1 MTNDL
6 RNKLGMLTGEMYT
19 SSGYFKYKGKDIVG
33 EKIEICIKSE
43 PTKEGLQLLR
53 QKVKNHKDEVE
64 RNLERQKKQEEMQMN
79 IREIYRDR
87 EMTVY
92 QAAQAYI
99 YQMTSFN
106 RTIRRKANTLKS
118 YDSSI
123 KSLSR
128 YNFMNYRVV
137 DVTRYDARA
146 FLERLAKEFSG
157 NTVKQLHTFLKCV
170 FAECMGNGCI
180 GINPFSVSINPDCT
194 VKEALSKTQQ
204 EDFLNYVYKS
214 EKYCKYYDYIVILM
228 ETGLRLGEFLGL
240 TVDCINF
247 AERRIIVSKQVES
260 NGNITKEL
268 KTRESKR
275 YVEISDKAEISLQ
288 NIIANLP
295 KRRYACN
302 GFSDFLIVTRNGKPK
317 AHTEVDRL
325 VREIRRE
332 YQKNV
337 DKDFPDVTPHTFR
350 HTFATNKALE
360 GMSILKL
367 YKQMGHSDY
376 NTTLNV
382 YVHLKD
388 ENGISINAGMSRN
401 EVIAKYD
408 TGVEDINVDTAKDY
422 DSNVI
427 QFDFQAHR
435 RTS

>member
-180 GINPFSVSINPDCT
+180 GTNPFSVSINPDCT

-240 TVDCINF
+240 TVDCI
-247 AERRIIVSKQVES
+247 
-260 NGNITKEL
+260 
-268 KTRESKR
+268 KTGRVKW
-275 YVEISDKAEISLQ
+275 
-288 NIIANLP
+288 
-295 KRRYACN
+295 
-302 GFSDFLIVTRNGKPK
+302 
-317 AHTEVDRL
+317 
-325 VREIRRE
+325 
-332 YQKNV
+332 
-337 DKDFPDVTPHTFR
+337 
-350 HTFATNKALE
+350 
-360 GMSILKL
+360 
-367 YKQMGHSDY
+367 
-376 NTTLNV
+376 
-382 YVHLKD
+382 
-388 ENGISINAGMSRN
+388 
-401 EVIAKYD
+401 
-408 TGVEDINVDTAKDY
+408 
-422 DSNVI
+422 
-427 QFDFQAHR
+427 
-435 RTS
+435 